1 MILLGEIHWFDPIK
15 GYGFIRTKKGK
26 DIFVHY
32 SAIKGTGFRT
42 LTDGEKVCYQIVRNP
57 QGLVAIGKSHFTGLC
72 KNTFKPAWLS
82 HFYRCVTP
90 NS

>member
-42 LTDGEKVCYQIVRNP
+42 LIDGENVCYQIVRNP
-57 QGLVAIGKSHFTGLC
+57 QGLVAKDVTRLHS
-72 KNTFKPAWLS
+72 PAPRPRM
-82 HFYRCVTP
+82 HYH
-90 NS
+90 

>member
-57 QGLVAIGKSHFTGLC
+57 HFCFRKRGLARRGHLP
-72 KNTFKPAWLS
+72 PA
-82 HFYRCVTP
+82 F
-90 NS
+90 

>member
-42 LTDGEKVCYQIVRNP
+42 LIDGEKVCYQIVRNP
-57 QGLVAIGKSHFTGLC
+57 QGLVAIKKSHFTGLC
-72 KNTFKPAWLS
+72 KNKLKPVWLS
-82 HFYRCVTP
+82 NF
-90 NS
+90 

>member
-32 SAIKGTGFRT
+32 TAIQSPGFR
-42 LTDGEKVCYQIVRNP
+42 GV
-57 QGLVAIGKSHFTGLC
+57 
-72 KNTFKPAWLS
+72 
-82 HFYRCVTP
+82 
-90 NS
+90 

>member
-57 QGLVAIGKSHFTGLC
+57 QGLVATVKSNFTGLC
-72 KNTFKPAWLS
+72 KNKLKPAWLS
-82 HFYRCVTP
+82 NF
-90 NS
+90 